1 MNLYKLSYL
10 EMCYTITK
18 NYGGD
23 VVEFHTIQSLKD
35 EYFDK
40 AVEFYNQQL
49 DINFYENSA
58 LVKQSLQNNKTENDY
73 AIVIGTEKNEVVSL
87 ALAHYEAT
95 TNSAFLVH
103 LMVAPSSDYDELF
116 VHILEKIEGQLN
128 KLAQKV
134 HSRDINFMMIEVPKE
149 HSTEVE
155 FDEEKLAH
163 RQQLLLDNGFEKQNE
178 INYLHPN
185 YTKGEEPF
193 EVDLFIKS
201 NIELTKDIYPASV
214 KSNYILKYVFA
225 NGISREIIYPL
236 LERMNLRLPL

>member
-1 MNLYKLSYL
+1 M
-10 EMCYTITK
+10 
-18 NYGGD
+18 
-23 VVEFHTIQSLKD
+23 EFHTIQSLKD

-49 DINFYENSA
+49 DINFYENSS

-116 VHILEKIEGQLN
+116 VHTLEKIEGQLN

-163 RQQLLLDNGFEKQNE
+163 RQQLLLDNGFEKQSE
-178 INYLHPN
+178 INYFHPN
-185 YTKGEEPF
+185 YTKNEEPF

>member
-1 MNLYKLSYL
+1 
-10 EMCYTITK
+10 MCYTITK

-49 DINFYENSA
+49 DINFYENSS

-73 AIVIGTEKNEVVSL
+73 AIVIGKEKNEVVSL

-116 VHILEKIEGQLN
+116 VHTLEKIEGQLN

-163 RQQLLLDNGFEKQNE
+163 RQQLLLDNGFEKQSE

-185 YTKGEEPF
+185 YTKNEEPF

>member
-1 MNLYKLSYL
+1 
-10 EMCYTITK
+10 MCYTITK

-23 VVEFHTIQSLKD
+23 VVEFHTIESLKD

-58 LVKQSLQNNKTENDY
+58 LIKQSLQNNKTENDY
-73 AIVIGTEKNEVVSL
+73 TIVVGTEKNEIVSL

-103 LMVAPSSDYDELF
+103 LMISPSSNYDALF
-116 VHILEKIEGQLN
+116 AHTLEKIEGQLN
-128 KLAQKV
+128 KLSQKV

-149 HSTEVE
+149 YSTEVE

-163 RQQLLLDNGFEKQNE
+163 RQQLLLNNSFEKQSE

-185 YTKGEEPF
+185 YTKDEEPF

-225 NGISREIIYPL
+225 NGIAREIIYTL
-236 LERMNLRLPL
+236 LEKMNLRFPL

>member
-1 MNLYKLSYL
+1 M
-10 EMCYTITK
+10 
-18 NYGGD
+18 
-23 VVEFHTIQSLKD
+23 EFHTIQSLKD

-73 AIVIGTEKNEVVSL
+73 AIVIGIEKNEVVSL

-116 VHILEKIEGQLN
+116 VHTLKKIEDQLN

-163 RQQLLLDNGFEKQNE
+163 RQQLLLDNGFEKQSE

-185 YTKGEEPF
+185 YTKDEEPF

>member
-1 MNLYKLSYL
+1 M
-10 EMCYTITK
+10 
-18 NYGGD
+18 
-23 VVEFHTIQSLKD
+23 EFHTIQSLKD

-49 DINFYENSA
+49 DINFYENSS

-73 AIVIGTEKNEVVSL
+73 AIVIGKEKNEVVSL

-116 VHILEKIEGQLN
+116 VHTLEKIEGQLN

-163 RQQLLLDNGFEKQNE
+163 RQQLLLDNGFEKQSE

-185 YTKGEEPF
+185 YTKNEEPF

>member
-1 MNLYKLSYL
+1 M
-10 EMCYTITK
+10 
-18 NYGGD
+18 
-23 VVEFHTIQSLKD
+23 EFHTIQSLKD

>member
-1 MNLYKLSYL
+1 
-10 EMCYTITK
+10 MCYTITK

>member
-1 MNLYKLSYL
+1 
-10 EMCYTITK
+10 MCYTITK

-49 DINFYENSA
+49 DINFYENSS

-116 VHILEKIEGQLN
+116 VHTLEKIEGQLN

-163 RQQLLLDNGFEKQNE
+163 RQQLLLDNGFEKQSE

-185 YTKGEEPF
+185 YTKNEEPF

>member
-1 MNLYKLSYL
+1 M
-10 EMCYTITK
+10 
-18 NYGGD
+18 
-23 VVEFHTIQSLKD
+23 EFHTIQSLKD

-116 VHILEKIEGQLN
+116 VHTLEKIEDQLN

-163 RQQLLLDNGFEKQNE
+163 RQQLLLDNGFEKQSE

-185 YTKGEEPF
+185 YTKDEEPF

>member
-1 MNLYKLSYL
+1 
-10 EMCYTITK
+10 MCYTITK
-18 NYGGD
+18 NYGGE

-73 AIVIGTEKNEVVSL
+73 AIVIGIEKNEVVSL

-116 VHILEKIEGQLN
+116 VHTLKKIEDQLN

-163 RQQLLLDNGFEKQNE
+163 RQQLLLDNGFEKQSE

-185 YTKGEEPF
+185 YTKDEEPF

>member
-1 MNLYKLSYL
+1 
-10 EMCYTITK
+10 MCYTITK

-116 VHILEKIEGQLN
+116 VHTLEKIEDQLN

-163 RQQLLLDNGFEKQNE
+163 RQQLLLDNGFEKQSE

-185 YTKGEEPF
+185 YTKDEEPF